1 MTSIGCRCRGGNV
14 HSRAILITQ
23 TLSGQQCQKKRDVNK
38 AKRIKRYDATEVV
51 GVISRSVERREIQS
65 RPQDKA
71 AGRSQRRIES
81 SEKLRVTRSYF
92 HRSFSPY
99 NVAWR
104 HKTDAVKRRTTTLRW
119 QKREGSTS
127 SHSEQR
133 S

>member
-23 TLSGQQCQKKRDVNK
+23 TLSRQQCQKQRDAE
-38 AKRIKRYDATEVV
+38 AKRIKRYDAAEVV
-51 GVISRSVERREIQS
+51 GVISRSVERREIHS
-65 RPQDKA
+65 RPQNKA

-81 SEKLRVTRSYF
+81 SEKLHVPRSYF